1 MPKRR
6 IGHYILEG
14 SAVVALAVLTATV
27 VMLHLTRPPLAQ
39 KREATSL
46 EDETVSARVVAVEQS
61 HVTTDET
68 GLIIAEQ
75 TLTLEIRS
83 GPHAGERVTVDYYG
97 MGPTE
102 EAVLFREGQQA
113 LVMVSRRPD
122 GEVVFQ
128 VADHIRLTPLAA
140 LTLLLI
146 AVTIWVGRGQGFRA
160 LAGMGLSLLLIGG
173 FIIPQILAYRD
184 AVLVALSGTALLM
197 LVTLYLIQGWN
208 VIGHAAALGL
218 LGSLLL
224 TGGLSV
230 LWARLAHLTGF
241 GSEETLYLQSI
252 GVGVEMRGLLL
263 AGIILGTAGVLD
275 DVVLAQAVTVFE
287 LAEADP
293 ALPRYELYR
302 RGMRVGVAHLS
313 SMVNTLVLAYAS
325 AALPL
330 LLLFYLYPEPW
341 YLTVNRELIAEEII
355 RTLMG
360 SLGLMMAVPL
370 TTAIAAWAAGP
381 SKSHKKP
388 PLDAAA

>member
-6 IGHYILEG
+6 TGHYILEG
-14 SAVVALAVLTATV
+14 SVVVALAVLTATV
-27 VMLHLTRPPLAQ
+27 VMLHLTRPPLAP

-46 EDETVSARVVAVEQS
+46 EDETVSARVVTVEQS

-75 TLTLEIRS
+75 TLTLDIRS
-83 GPHAGERVTVDYYG
+83 GPYAGKRVTVDYYG

-102 EAVLFREGQQA
+102 EAVLFHEGQQA

-122 GEVVFQ
+122 GEVAFQ

-146 AVTIWVGRGQGFRA
+146 AVTIWVGRGQGLRA
-160 LAGMGLSLLLIGG
+160 LAGIGLSLLLIGG

-218 LGSLLL
+218 LGSLFL

-230 LWARLAHLTGF
+230 FWARLAHLTGF

-293 ALPRYELYR
+293 ALPRYELYQ
-302 RGMRVGVAHLS
+302 RGMHVGVAHLS

-381 SKSHKKP
+381 SKLHQKP